1 MDAVDGVA
9 EGREQLALV
18 NARIL
23 VPDAGGVA
31 LVASAASAL
40 LIVEGEIAAIG
51 SGEDV
56 RSQAGS
62 GAAVK
67 DLRGATVSPG
77 FVDAH
82 VHAFACALDSLT
94 LSCLPPSVDSLG
106 VIQQRVAERADS
118 TPPGGWIVG
127 TGYDD
132 ARLREHRHP
141 SRHDLDQAAPRNPV
155 VLTRVCG
162 HMSVASTRALELAGI
177 DDATPDPS
185 GGSIVRDPAGHA
197 TGLLLERAQE
207 LVSDIV
213 PPADDD
219 TIASAL
225 VRTRGEL
232 LARGITTIGEA
243 LLGSFHPRETALW
256 RDAFA
261 DGWIGPTVLFLAA
274 PGLLETEDV
283 SDLPVIGT
291 KLFADGVVTGRTAF
305 VTEPFEGSVEHGML
319 IHEPRELADL
329 VGRSIARGLP
339 VGIHAMGDA
348 GIDTAIGAIA
358 RAEEI
363 VGRHPPLT
371 RRHRIEHCT
380 LPSREARAVMR
391 SGGIV
396 PVTQPV
402 FLFAEGEAY
411 LAAFGPE
418 RCRRAYPLRT
428 MRREGL
434 SPALSSDAP
443 ATSWGDPLD
452 PWLGVATAVT
462 RRTWGGSVLGEG
474 EAVTVAEALGMYTLE
489 GAKALGVE
497 ERTGS
502 IQAGKDADLLVF
514 PDDPVAL
521 PPERLPGMRPTA
533 VLRRGHVAHGTLD

>member
-1 MDAVDGVA
+1 M
-9 EGREQLALV
+9 
-18 NARIL
+18 NARVL
-23 VPDAGGVA
+23 VPDEDGVA
-31 LVASAASAL
+31 LVASVASAL
-40 LIVEGEIAAIG
+40 LIVDGEIAAIG
-51 SGEDV
+51 TDEDV
-56 RSQAGS
+56 RSRAGS
-62 GAAVK
+62 ETSVS
-67 DLRGATVSPG
+67 DLHGATVAPG

-82 VHAFACALDSLT
+82 VHAFACALDTLT
-94 LSCLPPSVDSLG
+94 LSCLPPSVDGLD
-106 VIQQRVAERADS
+106 VIQQRVAERAAS

-132 ARLREHRHP
+132 ARLRERRHP
-141 SRHDLDQAAPRNPV
+141 SRHDLDRAAPRNPV

-177 DDATPDPS
+177 DDATSDPS
-185 GGSIVRDPAGHA
+185 GGTIVRDPAGHA

-207 LVSDIV
+207 LVDDIV
-213 PPADDD
+213 PPADDE
-219 TIASAL
+219 TLANAL

-243 LLGSFHPRETALW
+243 LLGSFHPRETRLW
-256 RDAFA
+256 RDAFG
-261 DGWIGPTVLFLAA
+261 DGWMGPTVLFLAA

-305 VTEPFEGSVEHGML
+305 VMEPFEGSAEHGML

-329 VGRSIARGLP
+329 VGRSVARGLP

-348 GIDTAIGAIA
+348 GIDTAIEAIV
-358 RAEEI
+358 RAEEV
-363 VGRHPPLT
+363 VGGHPPLA

-380 LPSREARAVMR
+380 LPSRAARGLMR
-391 SGGIV
+391 SVGIV

-411 LAAFGPE
+411 LDAFGPE

-434 SPALSSDAP
+434 SPVLSSDAP
-443 ATSWGDPLD
+443 ATSWDDPLD

-462 RRTWGGSVLGEG
+462 RRTWAGSVLGDE
-474 EAVTVAEALGMYTLE
+474 EAVTLAEALAMYTLE

-502 IQAGKDADLLVF
+502 IQIGKDADLLVF
-514 PDDPVAL
+514 ADDPFAL
-521 PPERLPGMRPTA
+521 PPEHLPGMRPTV
-533 VLRRGHVAHGTLD
+533 VLRRGHVVHGTLD